1 MLGTEDTAFAA
12 TISDEE
18 PADNLLLWI
27 LVWSE
32 LVTFAILL
40 IAFMVM
46 SIINSEGVI
55 QLRAHL
61 SPGLAATNTVVL
73 LISGWQAAIA
83 VRQRHNAKAVRRPLL
98 GAAFFGLAFVV
109 VKLVEYSHEIQFV
122 GDEAVGAFFE
132 LYFLLTGFHLMHVL
146 FGSIIL
152 ALVAWRSSA
161 SNVLLITTLWHA
173 IDLVWLV
180 MFPVLY
186 LA

>member
-32 LVTFAILL
+32 LITFAILL

-46 SIINSEGVI
+46 SVINVEGVA
-55 QLRAHL
+55 QLRAYL
-61 SPGLAATNTVVL
+61 SPGLAAANTVVL
-73 LISGWQAAIA
+73 LMSGWQAAIA

-109 VKLVEYSHEIQFV
+109 IKLVEYSHEIHFV

-152 ALVAWRSSA
+152 ALVAWRPSA

>member
-1 MLGTEDTAFAA
+1 MPRKEETAFAA
-12 TISDEE
+12 TISDDVGE
-18 PADNLLLWI
+18 DNLLLWI

-46 SIINSEGVI
+46 SIINIEGVA
-55 QLRAHL
+55 QLRSHL

-73 LISGWQAAIA
+73 LMSGSQAAIA
-83 VRQRHNAKAVRRPLL
+83 VRSRHCTDNVRRPLL
-98 GAAFFGLAFVV
+98 CAAFFGAVFVA
-109 VKLVEYSHEIQFV
+109 VKLVEYAHEIQFA
-122 GDEAVGAFFE
+122 GDEAAGSFFE

-146 FGSIIL
+146 FGSVIL
-152 ALVAWRSSA
+152 VLVACRPSP
-161 SNVLLITTLWHA
+161 SNVLLISTLWHA